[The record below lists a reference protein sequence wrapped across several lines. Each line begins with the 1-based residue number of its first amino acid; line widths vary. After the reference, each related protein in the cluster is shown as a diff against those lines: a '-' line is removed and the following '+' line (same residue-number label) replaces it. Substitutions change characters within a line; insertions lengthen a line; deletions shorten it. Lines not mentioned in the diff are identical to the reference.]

1 MSGSSLDSTKTV
13 VGVDL
18 ISGSPRSK
26 KGAKYAVSVIKGEK
40 EVDKLESATFYDL
53 MKIARRYDADIIAVD
68 NVFEL
73 IGRARDIYSLMSRL
87 PRKTRIVQV
96 TITDKGIFESLKDL
110 AEAYNIALDERDPL
124 SEARASAVLASKGV
138 GKEILTLKPECRI
151 LISRN
156 RSVKQGG
163 SGRERWMRSL
173 DAVILEET
181 RRIEDALRKAEI
193 DYDLYAL
200 RSPGGLR
207 RAEFIVYEAE
217 EKVRER
223 LAGVLKEDDWGPV
236 RISLVP
242 AWESQLK
249 FVKEQSNRPI
259 LVGLDPGLNFGI
271 AIIDLDGRIVHL
283 CTLRRASRS
292 EVIDEIVSHGSPI
305 IIATD
310 VDPPPKNVLKIAGSL
325 GVRVEV
331 AKKEMRT
338 DEKMDIIL
346 DYVREEPIKLGSVH
360 ERDSLAAVLKV
371 YKRLK
376 PLFSKAMSRV
386 RELGVEL
393 DRNILLRR
401 LVEGYAIDDA
411 IKLSSEVKQEQRRE
425 IAREIQV
432 PADCRK
438 LVERINS
445 MKEIINEYREMLR
458 QKEAEIRELR
468 AKIEKLEDI
477 RAMEIE
483 KDRRIEMRDR
493 RIEELTKELENERR
507 INEILR
513 KELER
518 IAEREEEVDLSGWI
532 PLKVVRS
539 LSVDDIK
546 YLINKGR
553 ITSNDVILVLDIS
566 GAGQRAA
573 KFLKQTGIRVLIYR
587 GGSPSHEFLD
597 EIRGSDILLVDGSK
611 LELRWRGVVPYIK
624 EEDLLRL
631 SSEAEIDEREEI
643 NILNVL
649 KEYREKLIKNS

>member
-1 MSGSSLDSTKTV
+1 MSSSQNTVKTV

-18 ISGSPRSK
+18 ISGSPRSR

-40 EVDKLESATFYDL
+40 EIEKLESATFYDL
-53 MKIARRYDADIIAVD
+53 MRIARRYDADIIAVD
-68 NVFEL
+68 NIFEL
-73 IGRARDIYSLMSRL
+73 IGRARDIYPLMSRL
-87 PRKTRIVQV
+87 SRKTKIVQV
-96 TITDKGIFESLKDL
+96 TITDRGIFESLKDL

-124 SEARASAVLASKGV
+124 SEARTCAILASKGV

-173 DAVILEET
+173 DATILEET
-181 RRIEDALRKAEI
+181 RKIEDALRRAEI

-217 EKVRER
+217 EKVRDK
-223 LAGVLKEDDWGPV
+223 LAGVLKEEEWGPV
-236 RISLVP
+236 RISLIP

-249 FVKEQSNRPI
+249 FIKEQSSRPI

-271 AIIDLDGRIVHL
+271 AIIDLDGRLVHL

-292 EVIDEIVSHGSPI
+292 EVIDEILSHGSPI

-346 DYVREEPIKLGSVH
+346 DYVKEEPIKLGSVH

-386 RELGVEL
+386 RELGVEP
-393 DRNILLRR
+393 DRNMLLRK

-411 IKLSSEVKQEQRRE
+411 IKLSLETKQEQRRE
-425 IAREIQV
+425 VTREAHV
-432 PADCRK
+432 PVDCRK
-438 LVERINS
+438 LVERLNS
-445 MKEIINEYREMLR
+445 MKELINEYKELLR
-458 QKEAEIRELR
+458 QKDAEIRRLR
-468 AKIEKLEDI
+468 ERIERLEDI

-483 KDRRIEMRDR
+483 KDRRIEMRDK
-493 RIEELTKELENERR
+493 RIEELMRELEKEKRM
-507 INEILR
+507 NEILR
-513 KELER
+513 KELEKMM
-518 IAEREEEVDLSGWI
+518 EKEEGDISGWI

-539 LSVDDIK
+539 LSIDEIK
-546 YLINKGR
+546 YLIERGR
-553 ITSNDVILVLDIS
+553 IKSNDVILVLDIS
-566 GAGQRAA
+566 GAGQRVAR
-573 KFLKQTGIRVLIYR
+573 FLKQTGIRVLIYR
-587 GGSPSHEFLD
+587 SGSPSHEFL
-597 EIRGSDILLVDGSK
+597 EEMKESDVLLVDGSK
-611 LELRWRGVVPYIK
+611 LELRWRGVVPYIR

-631 SSEAEIDEREEI
+631 SSEAKISEAEEIDIIKVLEEY
-643 NILNVL
+643 
-649 KEYREKLIKNS
+649 KEKLIKK

>member
-1 MSGSSLDSTKTV
+1 MSGSSLDAVKTV

-18 ISGSPRSK
+18 ISGSPRSR
-26 KGAKYAVSVIKGEK
+26 KGARYAISVVRGEK
-40 EVDKLESATFYDL
+40 EVDKMESATFYDL
-53 MKIARRYDADIIAVD
+53 MRVARRYDADIIAVD

-87 PRKTRIVQV
+87 PRRTRIVQV
-96 TITDKGIFESLKDL
+96 TITDRGIFESLKDL
-110 AEAYNIALDERDPL
+110 AEFYNITLDERDPL
-124 SEARASAVLASKGV
+124 SEARASALLASKGV

-173 DAVILEET
+173 DAAILEET
-181 RRIEDALRKAEI
+181 KKIEDALKRAEI

-200 RSPGGLR
+200 KSPGGLR

-217 EKVRER
+217 NRVKEK
-223 LAGVLKEDDWGPV
+223 LAGVLREDEWGPV

-249 FVKEQSNRPI
+249 FVKEQNNRPV

-271 AIIDLDGRIVHL
+271 AIIDLDGRVVHL

-346 DYVREEPIKLGSVH
+346 DHLREEPIKLGSVH

-371 YKRLK
+371 YKRFK
-376 PLFSKAMSRV
+376 PLFSKAMGRV

-393 DRNILLRR
+393 DRNMLLRR
-401 LVEGYAIDDA
+401 LVEGYTIDEA

-425 IAREIQV
+425 MTREIRIPV
-432 PADCRK
+432 DCRK

-445 MKEIINEYREMLR
+445 MKELINEYREMLR

-468 AKIEKLEDI
+468 ERIERLEDA
-477 RAMEIE
+477 RAMEME

-493 RIEELTKELENERR
+493 RIEELMRELEKERR

-518 IAEREEEVDLSGWI
+518 MMERGDEDLSGWI

-539 LSVDDIK
+539 LSIDEIK
-546 YLINKGR
+546 YLIERGR

-566 GAGQRAA
+566 GAGQRVA

-587 GGSPSHEFLD
+587 DGSPSHEFLD
-597 EIRGSDILLVDGSK
+597 EMRDSDILLVNGGG
-611 LELRWRGVVPYIK
+611 LELRWRGVVPYIR
-624 EEDLLRL
+624 EEDLLKL
-631 SSEAEIDEREEI
+631 SSEAKVSEADELDISR
-643 NILNVL
+643 VL
-649 KEYREKLIKNS
+649 EEYREKLIRKS